1 VAFSTTETLIKL
13 LNQRVLFLDG
23 AMGTMIQKHNLEE
36 QDFRG
41 NRFADWPSELK
52 GNNDL
57 LTLTQPDIIRD
68 IHRQYLQ
75 AGSDILETNTFNA
88 NSISMADYNMQ
99 SLSYELNKSS
109 ANLAKEAA
117 IEFST
122 DDKPRFVA
130 GILGPTNQTTSLS
143 PDVSDPGYRAVTFD
157 QMVSAYTEACQGL
170 IDGGSDIIMV
180 ETIFDTLNA
189 KAALFAIQTILNQ
202 TKTPFPVMISGTIT
216 DASGRT
222 LTGQTTEALYHS
234 LSHINPLSFGLNCA
248 LGADQLR
255 PYIEILSNISDG
267 YVSAHPNAG
276 LPNSFGEYDESPEAM
291 ATELAE
297 WAESG
302 YLNIVGGCCGTTPEH
317 IKAITETLSPFKP
330 RQPARKT
337 FAMKLSGLEP
347 LSINEQS
354 LFVNVGE
361 RTNVTGSAKFLRLI
375 KEGDFEEALSVARQ
389 QVENGAQIIDINM
402 DEGLIDSEQ
411 AMVRFLNLIA
421 AEPDISSVPIM
432 IDSSKW
438 SVIEAGLKCIQGKG
452 IVNSISL
459 KEGEEEFLRQAA
471 LARSYGAA
479 VIVMAFDETGQA
491 DTLDKKVAICQ
502 RAYDLLT
509 QSISF
514 PPEDIIFDPNIFA
527 VATGI
532 EEHNNYG
539 VDFIEACRQIKENMP
554 HALVSGGVSNISF
567 SFRGNN
573 LVREAIHSV
582 FLYHAIRAGM
592 DMGIVN
598 AGQLAIFDDIDPPL
612 KEAVTDVILNRRDD
626 ATERLVDL
634 AEKYRSSDTGDKE
647 TKVDAWREF
656 DIEARL
662 DHALVKGID
671 KFIDEDTLEAY
682 NNIGSALSV
691 IEGPL
696 MDGMNHVGDLFGA
709 GKMFLPQVVK
719 SARVM
724 KKAVAILLP
733 YLEDEKSEQNTSAG
747 KILMATVKGDV
758 HDIGKN
764 IVSVVLQCN
773 GYEIVDMG
781 VMVPCEA
788 ILKKA
793 QQENCDVIGLSGLI
807 TPSLD
812 EMVHVAKEM
821 QRLDFDLPLMIGG
834 ATTSKTHTAVKIAPE
849 YDNIVV
855 HVNDASRA
863 VNVVNQIIDPNH
875 QIGFKT
881 KLDEEY
887 GAKRAYFESRQVK
900 RDLISLEESRLN
912 RFEAEITTEKVLPN
926 AGFGIW
932 TEQNYSLAT
941 LSERI
946 DWTPFFRAWELA
958 GRFPRIL
965 EDEVVG
971 EEATN
976 LFNDAQT
983 MLQQLIDEEWL
994 QASAVY
1000 GLFSARSDDDDIHI
1014 YENHDS
1020 DELLAISY
1028 QLRQQN
1034 KKNGNKAN
1042 YCLSDFI
1049 SSDHSRDV
1057 IGAFAVNVGGGL
1069 AAKVSEFEAQHDDY
1083 SAIMLKALADR
1094 LAEAYAEQLHE
1105 RMRKSIWGYVTDEH
1119 FTNEELI
1126 QEKYRGIRPA
1136 PGYPA
1141 CPDHREKLTIWSL
1154 LKPDQ
1159 AIDLTLTESL
1169 AMYPAAAVSGWYFA
1183 HPESRYFGIGKLT
1196 KDQVEDYASRRGEQ
1210 VSETERWL
1218 APNLGY

>member
-1 VAFSTTETLIKL
+1 MASPITETIVEL
-13 LNQRVLFLDG
+13 LNQKILFLDG

-36 QDFRG
+36 ADFRG
-41 NRFADWPSELK
+41 SRFADWESELK

-57 LTLTQPDIIRD
+57 LTLTQPEIIKD
-68 IHRQYLQ
+68 IHRQYLA
-75 AGSDILETNTFNA
+75 AGADILETNTFNA

-99 SLSYELNKSS
+99 SLSYELNQSS
-109 ANLAKEAA
+109 AALAKEAA
-117 IEFST
+117 VEFST

-157 QMVSAYTEACQGL
+157 QMVSAYSEACQGL
-170 IDGGSDIIMV
+170 IDGGADIIMV

-189 KAALFAIQTILNQ
+189 KAALFAIQQILNAS
-202 TKTPFPVMISGTIT
+202 KSSFPVMISGTIT

-222 LTGQTTEALYHS
+222 LTGQTTEAFYHS
-234 LSHINPLSFGLNCA
+234 LRHINPLSFGLNCA

-276 LPNSFGEYDESPEAM
+276 LPNSFGEYDESPQAM
-291 ATELAE
+291 AQELSE
-297 WAESG
+297 WANAG
-302 YLNIVGGCCGTTPEH
+302 YLNIVGGCCGTTPDH
-317 IKAITETLSPFKP
+317 IKAITETLSAYKP
-330 RQPARKT
+330 RVPAKKT
-337 FAMKLSGLEP
+337 FDMKLSGLEP
-347 LSINEQS
+347 LNINDSS

-459 KEGEEEFLRQAA
+459 KEGEDEFLRQAN
-471 LARSYGAA
+471 LARNYGAA

-491 DTLDKKVAICQ
+491 DTLEKKVAICQ

-509 QSISF
+509 QAIGF

-539 VDFIEACRQIKENMP
+539 VDFIEACRAIKANMP

-582 FLYHAIRAGM
+582 FLYHAIKAGM

-598 AGQLAIFDDIDPPL
+598 AGQLAIYDDIDPPL

-634 AEKYRSSDTGDKE
+634 AEEYRATDTGASE
-647 TKVDAWREF
+647 VKVDAWREL

-671 KFIDEDTLEAY
+671 AHIDEDTLEAY
-682 NNIGSALSV
+682 NKIGSALSV

-733 YLEDEKSEQNTSAG
+733 YLEEEKSEQNASAG

-793 QQENCDVIGLSGLI
+793 KEENCDAIGLSGLI

-821 QRLDFDLPLMIGG
+821 KRLDFNLPLMIGG

-849 YDNIVV
+849 YENIVV

-863 VNVVNQIIDPNH
+863 VNVANQIIDPTY
-875 QIGFKT
+875 QIAFKEDID
-881 KLDEEY
+881 KEY
-887 GAKRAYFESRQVK
+887 ADKRAYFESRQVK
-900 RDLISLEESRLN
+900 RDLIPLSDSRNN
-912 RFEAEITTEKVLPN
+912 RFSAEANTELKQPN
-926 AGFGIW
+926 AGFGVW
-932 TEQNYSLAT
+932 QEQQYSLEK

-965 EDEVVG
+965 DDEVVG
-971 EEATN
+971 EEATS
-976 LFNDAQT
+976 LFNDAKA
-983 MLQQLIDEEWL
+983 MLKQIIDEGWL
-994 QASAVY
+994 EARAVY
-1000 GLFSARSDDDDIHI
+1000 GLFSASASTDDVHI
-1014 YENHDS
+1014 YESHSS
-1020 DELLAISY
+1020 DELLATSY
-1028 QLRQQN
+1028 QLRQQGQIKAN
-1034 KKNGNKAN
+1034 KPN

-1049 SSDHSRDV
+1049 DSEHNRDV

-1069 AAKVSEFEAQHDDY
+1069 EAKVAEFESQHDDY

-1094 LAEAYAEQLHE
+1094 LAEAYAEELHE
-1105 RMRKSIWGYVTDEH
+1105 RVRQSIWGYASDEQ
-1119 FTNEELI
+1119 FSNEELI

-1154 LKPDQ
+1154 LKPDE

-1169 AMYPAAAVSGWYFA
+1169 AMYPAAAVSGWYFG
-1183 HPESRYFGIGKLT
+1183 HPESRYFGVGKLS
-1196 KDQVEDYASRRGEQ
+1196 KDQVEDYAKRRGEDLA
-1210 VSETERWL
+1210 ETEKWL